1 MGLINWLKQKIFHK
15 KDEDKKEGKPVEPV
29 VEENLK
35 SEEAKDKTSGESV
48 VEKTLE
54 GNKVDEEPIYEV
66 KKEETKEEYLQP
78 EVVKEEQSVEQSIE
92 DKVET
97 KEEPVVEEN
106 TLEESVQPE
115 VKEEQKIEEQ
125 PIEENKVEDNSS
137 IKDEEKYEPSKGNE
151 QSSFEEP
158 VVEENTLE
166 ESVQPEVKEEQ
177 KIEEQPIEENKVEDN
192 SSIKDEEKYEPSKGN
207 EQSSFEE
214 PVVEEN
220 TLEESVQPEVKEEQ
234 KIEEQPIEENK
245 VEDNSSIKD
254 EEKYEPSKGNEQSS
268 FEEPVVEENTLEESV
283 QPEVKEEQKIEEQP
297 IEENKV
303 EDNSSIK
310 DEEKYEPS
318 KGNEQSS
325 FEEPVIQNNTDGIEN
340 NNEFEYSNPLLDL
353 VLEDKLEK
361 KESKVEVNDE
371 QPIED
376 KAETKEEPIVEKEL
390 SDEPVQ
396 PEIKEEQHAEENKA
410 EEKEN
415 EEDEDEVIEEKEE
428 QTKEAELVNSAD
440 EPVIEKKNDEATTKK
455 VEVDHETKIYNLG
468 LAKSREG
475 FGARLNSI
483 ANKYKEA
490 NSEYFDDLER
500 CLIEADVGVNLTMS
514 VLDETEKM
522 AASQHLDNP
531 KEINDLLV
539 DNLFMNYAKSGDS
552 FQTEI
557 KFDPE
562 NPTVLLMVGVN
573 GTGKTTTIAKLAK
586 HYKELGKKV
595 LLVAAD
601 TFRAGAVQQLSIWAN
616 RIGVDIFERGQ
627 GADPASVC
635 FDAVKKAINDKYD
648 LVMVD
653 TAGRLHTK
661 DYLMAELGKVN
672 RVIKKVLPVAPQE
685 IWLALDAN
693 TGQNGVQQAKVF
705 KEVTPLTGVVITKM
719 DGTSKGGIILAIRD
733 QLGVPVRFIGLGEH
747 EDDLREFDLDRY
759 LYALLVGE
767 DENSEE

>member
-15 KDEDKKEGKPVEPV
+15 KDEGKKEEKPVEPV
-29 VEENLK
+29 EENLK
-35 SEEAKDKTSGESV
+35 TEEAKDKTSGESV

-54 GNKVDEEPIYEV
+54 GNKVDEEPIFEV
-66 KKEETKEEYLQP
+66 KKEEIKEESLQP
-78 EVVKEEQSVEQSIE
+78 EVVKKEQSVEQSIE

-106 TLEESVQPE
+106 TLEEPVQPE

-125 PIEENKVEDNSS
+125 PVEENKVEDNSS
-137 IKDEEKYEPSKGNE
+137 IKDEEKHEPSK
-151 QSSFEEP
+151 
-158 VVEENTLE
+158 
-166 ESVQPEVKEEQ
+166 
-177 KIEEQPIEENKVEDN
+177 ENK
-192 SSIKDEEKYEPSKGN
+192 
-207 EQSSFEE
+207 
-214 PVVEEN
+214 
-220 TLEESVQPEVKEEQ
+220 
-234 KIEEQPIEENK
+234 
-245 VEDNSSIKD
+245 
-254 EEKYEPSKGNEQSS
+254 
-268 FEEPVVEENTLEESV
+268 
-283 QPEVKEEQKIEEQP
+283 
-297 IEENKV
+297 
-303 EDNSSIK
+303 
-310 DEEKYEPS
+310 
-318 KGNEQSS
+318 QSS

-410 EEKEN
+410 EEKE
-415 EEDEDEVIEEKEE
+415 DEDEVIEEKEE
-428 QTKEAELVNSAD
+428 QTKEVEKVNSTD
-440 EPVIEKKNDEATTKK
+440 EPVIEKKNDEATTEK

-490 NSEYFDDLER
+490 NSDYFDELER

-586 HYKELGKKV
+586 HYKGLGKKV

-635 FDAVKKAINDKYD
+635 FDAIKKAINDKYD

-767 DENSEE
+767 DENFEE

>member
-15 KDEDKKEGKPVEPV
+15 KDEEKKEVKPVEP

-54 GNKVDEEPIYEV
+54 GNKVDEEPIFEV
-66 KKEETKEEYLQP
+66 KKEEIKEESLQP

-106 TLEESVQPE
+106 TLEETVQPE

-125 PIEENKVEDNSS
+125 PAEENKVEDNSS
-137 IKDEEKYEPSKGNE
+137 IKDEEKYEPSKE
-151 QSSFEEP
+151 DKQS
-158 VVEENTLE
+158 N
-166 ESVQPEVKEEQ
+166 
-177 KIEEQPIEENKVEDN
+177 
-192 SSIKDEEKYEPSKGN
+192 
-207 EQSSFEE
+207 
-214 PVVEEN
+214 
-220 TLEESVQPEVKEEQ
+220 
-234 KIEEQPIEENK
+234 
-245 VEDNSSIKD
+245 
-254 EEKYEPSKGNEQSS
+254 
-268 FEEPVVEENTLEESV
+268 
-283 QPEVKEEQKIEEQP
+283 
-297 IEENKV
+297 
-303 EDNSSIK
+303 
-310 DEEKYEPS
+310 
-318 KGNEQSS
+318 
-325 FEEPVIQNNTDGIEN
+325 FEEPVIQNNTDGIDN
-340 NNEFEYSNPLLDL
+340 NNEFEHSNPLLDL

-410 EEKEN
+410 KEKEN
-415 EEDEDEVIEEKEE
+415 EEDEVIEEKEE
-428 QTKEAELVNSAD
+428 QTKEAEQVNSTD

-490 NSEYFDDLER
+490 NSDYFDDLER

-635 FDAVKKAINDKYD
+635 FDAIKKAINDKYD

-767 DENSEE
+767 DENFEE

>member
-54 GNKVDEEPIYEV
+54 GNKVDEEPVHEV
-66 KKEETKEEYLQP
+66 KKEEIKEESLQP

-97 KEEPVVEEN
+97 KEEPIVEGN
-106 TLEESVQPE
+106 TLEEPVQPE

-125 PIEENKVEDNSS
+125 PVEENKVEDNSSIKNEKAKDKTSGESVVEKTLEGNKVDEEPVHEVKKEEIKEESLQPEVVKEEQSVEQSIEDKVETKEEPIVEGNTLEEPVQPEVKEEQKIEEQPVEENKAEDNSS
-137 IKDEEKYEPSKGNE
+137 IKDEEKYEPSKE
-151 QSSFEEP
+151 
-158 VVEENTLE
+158 
-166 ESVQPEVKEEQ
+166 
-177 KIEEQPIEENKVEDN
+177 
-192 SSIKDEEKYEPSKGN
+192 
-207 EQSSFEE
+207 
-214 PVVEEN
+214 
-220 TLEESVQPEVKEEQ
+220 
-234 KIEEQPIEENK
+234 
-245 VEDNSSIKD
+245 
-254 EEKYEPSKGNEQSS
+254 
-268 FEEPVVEENTLEESV
+268 
-283 QPEVKEEQKIEEQP
+283 
-297 IEENKV
+297 
-303 EDNSSIK
+303 
-310 DEEKYEPS
+310 
-318 KGNEQSS
+318 NEQSS
-325 FEEPVIQNNTDGIEN
+325 FEEPVIQNNTDGIE

-371 QPIED
+371 QPVED

-390 SDEPVQ
+390 LDEPVQ
-396 PEIKEEQHAEENKA
+396 PEIKEEQHSEENKA

-428 QTKEAELVNSAD
+428 QEEQTKEAEQVNSAD
-440 EPVIEKKNDEATTKK
+440 EPVIEKKNDEATTEKVEVDHETKEQTKEAEQVNSTDEPVIEKKNDEATNKK

-490 NSEYFDDLER
+490 NSEYFDELER

-635 FDAVKKAINDKYD
+635 FDAIKKAINEKYD

-767 DENSEE
+767 DENFEE

>member
-15 KDEDKKEGKPVEPV
+15 KDEDKKEGKPVEP

-54 GNKVDEEPIYEV
+54 GNKVDEEPIFEV
-66 KKEETKEEYLQP
+66 EKEEIKEESLQP
-78 EVVKEEQSVEQSIE
+78 EVVKKEQSVEQSIE

-106 TLEESVQPE
+106 TLEEPVQPE

-125 PIEENKVEDNSS
+125 PVEENKVEDNSS
-137 IKDEEKYEPSKGNE
+137 IKDEEKFEPSKENK

-158 VVEENTLE
+158 VV
-166 ESVQPEVKEEQ
+166 
-177 KIEEQPIEENKVEDN
+177 
-192 SSIKDEEKYEPSKGN
+192 
-207 EQSSFEE
+207 
-214 PVVEEN
+214 
-220 TLEESVQPEVKEEQ
+220 
-234 KIEEQPIEENK
+234 
-245 VEDNSSIKD
+245 
-254 EEKYEPSKGNEQSS
+254 
-268 FEEPVVEENTLEESV
+268 
-283 QPEVKEEQKIEEQP
+283 
-297 IEENKV
+297 
-303 EDNSSIK
+303 
-310 DEEKYEPS
+310 
-318 KGNEQSS
+318 
-325 FEEPVIQNNTDGIEN
+325 QNNTDGID
-340 NNEFEYSNPLLDL
+340 NNEFEHSNPLLDL

-415 EEDEDEVIEEKEE
+415 EEDEVIEEKEE
-428 QTKEAELVNSAD
+428 QTKEVEQVNSTD

-490 NSEYFDDLER
+490 NSDYFDELER

-522 AASQHLDNP
+522 AASQQLDNP

-635 FDAVKKAINDKYD
+635 FDAIKKAINDKYD

-767 DENSEE
+767 DENFEE

>member
-48 VEKTLE
+48 VEKNLE
-54 GNKVDEEPIYEV
+54 ENKVDEEPIFEV
-66 KKEETKEEYLQP
+66 KKEEIKEESLQP

-97 KEEPVVEEN
+97 KEEPVIEEN
-106 TLEESVQPE
+106 TSEEPVQPE
-115 VKEEQKIEEQ
+115 IKEEQKIEEQ
-125 PIEENKVEDNSS
+125 PVEENKVEDNSS
-137 IKDEEKYEPSKGNE
+137 IKDEEKYEPSKE
-151 QSSFEEP
+151 
-158 VVEENTLE
+158 
-166 ESVQPEVKEEQ
+166 
-177 KIEEQPIEENKVEDN
+177 
-192 SSIKDEEKYEPSKGN
+192 
-207 EQSSFEE
+207 
-214 PVVEEN
+214 
-220 TLEESVQPEVKEEQ
+220 
-234 KIEEQPIEENK
+234 
-245 VEDNSSIKD
+245 
-254 EEKYEPSKGNEQSS
+254 
-268 FEEPVVEENTLEESV
+268 
-283 QPEVKEEQKIEEQP
+283 
-297 IEENKV
+297 
-303 EDNSSIK
+303 
-310 DEEKYEPS
+310 
-318 KGNEQSS
+318 NEQSS

-396 PEIKEEQHAEENKA
+396 PEIKEEQHAEENKVEKNSSIKDEEA
-410 EEKEN
+410 KDKTSGESVVEKTLEGNKVDEEPIFEVKKEEIKEESLQPEVVKEEQSVEQLIEDKAETKEEPIVEGNTLEEPVQPEVKEEQKIEEQPVEENKVEEKEN

-428 QTKEAELVNSAD
+428 QTKEAEQVNSTD
-440 EPVIEKKNDEATTKK
+440 EPVIEKKNDEATAKK

-490 NSEYFDDLER
+490 NSDYFDELER

-595 LLVAAD
+595 MLVAAD

-635 FDAVKKAINDKYD
+635 FDAIKKAINDKYD

-767 DENSEE
+767 DENFEE

>member
-15 KDEDKKEGKPVEPV
+15 KDEAKKEEKPVEPV

-54 GNKVDEEPIYEV
+54 ENKVGEEPIYEV
-66 KKEETKEEYLQP
+66 KKEEIKEESLQP
-78 EVVKEEQSVEQSIE
+78 EVVKKEQSVEQSIE

-106 TLEESVQPE
+106 TLEEPVQPE

-125 PIEENKVEDNSS
+125 PVEENKVEDNSF
-137 IKDEEKYEPSKGNE
+137 IKNEEKYEPSKENK

-158 VVEENTLE
+158 VV
-166 ESVQPEVKEEQ
+166 
-177 KIEEQPIEENKVEDN
+177 
-192 SSIKDEEKYEPSKGN
+192 
-207 EQSSFEE
+207 
-214 PVVEEN
+214 
-220 TLEESVQPEVKEEQ
+220 
-234 KIEEQPIEENK
+234 
-245 VEDNSSIKD
+245 
-254 EEKYEPSKGNEQSS
+254 
-268 FEEPVVEENTLEESV
+268 
-283 QPEVKEEQKIEEQP
+283 
-297 IEENKV
+297 
-303 EDNSSIK
+303 
-310 DEEKYEPS
+310 
-318 KGNEQSS
+318 
-325 FEEPVIQNNTDGIEN
+325 QNNTDGIEN

-396 PEIKEEQHAEENKA
+396 PEIKEEQHAEENKVDEEPVHEVKKEEIKEESLQPEVVKKEQSVEQSIEDKVETKEEPVVEENTLEEPVQPEVKEDQRIEEQPVEENKV

-428 QTKEAELVNSAD
+428 QTKEAEQVNSTD
-440 EPVIEKKNDEATTKK
+440 EPVIEKKNDEATAKK

-490 NSEYFDDLER
+490 NSDYFDELER

-595 LLVAAD
+595 MLVAAD

-635 FDAVKKAINDKYD
+635 FDAIKKAINEKYD

-767 DENSEE
+767 DENFEE

>member
-15 KDEDKKEGKPVEPV
+15 KDENKKEGKPVEP

-48 VEKTLE
+48 VEKALE
-54 GNKVDEEPIYEV
+54 GNKVDEEPIFEV
-66 KKEETKEEYLQP
+66 KKEEIKEESLQP
-78 EVVKEEQSVEQSIE
+78 EVVKKEQSVEQSIE
-92 DKVET
+92 DKAET

-106 TLEESVQPE
+106 SLEKPVQPE

-125 PIEENKVEDNSS
+125 PVEENKVEDNSS
-137 IKDEEKYEPSKGNE
+137 IKDEEKYETSK
-151 QSSFEEP
+151 
-158 VVEENTLE
+158 
-166 ESVQPEVKEEQ
+166 
-177 KIEEQPIEENKVEDN
+177 ENK
-192 SSIKDEEKYEPSKGN
+192 
-207 EQSSFEE
+207 
-214 PVVEEN
+214 
-220 TLEESVQPEVKEEQ
+220 
-234 KIEEQPIEENK
+234 
-245 VEDNSSIKD
+245 
-254 EEKYEPSKGNEQSS
+254 
-268 FEEPVVEENTLEESV
+268 
-283 QPEVKEEQKIEEQP
+283 
-297 IEENKV
+297 
-303 EDNSSIK
+303 
-310 DEEKYEPS
+310 
-318 KGNEQSS
+318 QSS

-396 PEIKEEQHAEENKA
+396 PEIKEEQKIEEQPVEENKVEDNSSIKDEEA
-410 EEKEN
+410 KDKTSEENVVEKTLEGNKVDEEPIYEVKKEEIKEEPLQLEVVKEEQPVEQSIEDKAETKEEPVVEENTLEEPVQPEVKEEQHVEENKVEEKEN
-415 EEDEDEVIEEKEE
+415 EEDEVIEEKEE
-428 QTKEAELVNSAD
+428 QTKEAEQVNSTD
-440 EPVIEKKNDEATTKK
+440 EPVIEKKNDEATAEK

-490 NSEYFDDLER
+490 NSEYFDELER

-635 FDAVKKAINDKYD
+635 FDAIKKAINEKYD

-672 RVIKKVLPVAPQE
+672 KVIKKVLPVAPQE
-685 IWLALDAN
+685 FWLALDAN

>member
-15 KDEDKKEGKPVEPV
+15 KDEDKKKGKPVEP

-54 GNKVDEEPIYEV
+54 GNKVDEEPISEV
-66 KKEETKEEYLQP
+66 KKEEIKEESLQP
-78 EVVKEEQSVEQSIE
+78 EVVKEEQSVEQSTE

-106 TLEESVQPE
+106 TLEEPVQPE

-125 PIEENKVEDNSS
+125 PVEENKVEDNSS
-137 IKDEEKYEPSKGNE
+137 IKDEEKFEPSK
-151 QSSFEEP
+151 
-158 VVEENTLE
+158 
-166 ESVQPEVKEEQ
+166 
-177 KIEEQPIEENKVEDN
+177 ENK
-192 SSIKDEEKYEPSKGN
+192 
-207 EQSSFEE
+207 
-214 PVVEEN
+214 
-220 TLEESVQPEVKEEQ
+220 
-234 KIEEQPIEENK
+234 
-245 VEDNSSIKD
+245 
-254 EEKYEPSKGNEQSS
+254 
-268 FEEPVVEENTLEESV
+268 
-283 QPEVKEEQKIEEQP
+283 
-297 IEENKV
+297 
-303 EDNSSIK
+303 
-310 DEEKYEPS
+310 
-318 KGNEQSS
+318 QSS

-410 EEKEN
+410 EEKED
-415 EEDEDEVIEEKEE
+415 EEDEVIEEKEE
-428 QTKEAELVNSAD
+428 QTKEVEKVNSTD

-455 VEVDHETKIYNLG
+455 IEVDHETKIYNLG

-490 NSEYFDDLER
+490 NSDYFDELER

-586 HYKELGKKV
+586 HYKGLGKKV

-635 FDAVKKAINDKYD
+635 FDAIKKAINDKYD

>member
-15 KDEDKKEGKPVEPV
+15 KDEAKKEVKPVEPV
-29 VEENLK
+29 EGNLK

-54 GNKVDEEPIYEV
+54 GNKVDEEPIFEV
-66 KKEETKEEYLQP
+66 KKEEIKEETLQP
-78 EVVKEEQSVEQSIE
+78 EVVKKEQSVEQSIE
-92 DKVET
+92 DKAET

-106 TLEESVQPE
+106 TLEEPVQPE

-125 PIEENKVEDNSS
+125 PVEENKVEDN
-137 IKDEEKYEPSKGNE
+137 E
-151 QSSFEEP
+151 
-158 VVEENTLE
+158 
-166 ESVQPEVKEEQ
+166 
-177 KIEEQPIEENKVEDN
+177 
-192 SSIKDEEKYEPSKGN
+192 
-207 EQSSFEE
+207 
-214 PVVEEN
+214 
-220 TLEESVQPEVKEEQ
+220 
-234 KIEEQPIEENK
+234 
-245 VEDNSSIKD
+245 
-254 EEKYEPSKGNEQSS
+254 
-268 FEEPVVEENTLEESV
+268 
-283 QPEVKEEQKIEEQP
+283 
-297 IEENKV
+297 
-303 EDNSSIK
+303 
-310 DEEKYEPS
+310 
-318 KGNEQSS
+318 
-325 FEEPVIQNNTDGIEN
+325 
-340 NNEFEYSNPLLDL
+340 
-353 VLEDKLEK
+353 
-361 KESKVEVNDE
+361 
-371 QPIED
+371 
-376 KAETKEEPIVEKEL
+376 
-390 SDEPVQ
+390 
-396 PEIKEEQHAEENKA
+396 
-410 EEKEN
+410 
-415 EEDEDEVIEEKEE
+415 EDEVIEEKKE
-428 QTKEAELVNSAD
+428 QTKEAEQVNSTD

-490 NSEYFDDLER
+490 NSEYFDELER

-522 AASQHLDNP
+522 AASQHVDNP

-635 FDAVKKAINDKYD
+635 FDAIKKAINEKYD

-767 DENSEE
+767 DENFEE

>member
-15 KDEDKKEGKPVEPV
+15 KDENKKEGKPVEP

-35 SEEAKDKTSGESV
+35 SEEAKDKTSVESV
-48 VEKTLE
+48 AEKTLE
-54 GNKVDEEPIYEV
+54 GNKVDEEPIFEV
-66 KKEETKEEYLQP
+66 KKEEIKEESLQP
-78 EVVKEEQSVEQSIE
+78 EVVKKEQPVEQSIE

-106 TLEESVQPE
+106 TLEEPVQPE

-125 PIEENKVEDNSS
+125 PVEENKVEDNSS
-137 IKDEEKYEPSKGNE
+137 IKDEEKYEPSKE
-151 QSSFEEP
+151 DKQSSFEEP
-158 VVEENTLE
+158 VT
-166 ESVQPEVKEEQ
+166 
-177 KIEEQPIEENKVEDN
+177 
-192 SSIKDEEKYEPSKGN
+192 
-207 EQSSFEE
+207 
-214 PVVEEN
+214 
-220 TLEESVQPEVKEEQ
+220 
-234 KIEEQPIEENK
+234 
-245 VEDNSSIKD
+245 
-254 EEKYEPSKGNEQSS
+254 
-268 FEEPVVEENTLEESV
+268 
-283 QPEVKEEQKIEEQP
+283 
-297 IEENKV
+297 
-303 EDNSSIK
+303 
-310 DEEKYEPS
+310 
-318 KGNEQSS
+318 
-325 FEEPVIQNNTDGIEN
+325 QNNTDGIEN

-415 EEDEDEVIEEKEE
+415 EEDEEEVIEGKEE
-428 QTKEAELVNSAD
+428 QTKEAEQVNSTD

-490 NSEYFDDLER
+490 NSDYFDELER

-767 DENSEE
+767 DENFEE

>member
-66 KKEETKEEYLQP
+66 KKEEIKEESLQP

-92 DKVET
+92 DKAET
-97 KEEPVVEEN
+97 KEEPVVEGN
-106 TLEESVQPE
+106 TLEEPVQPE

-125 PIEENKVEDNSS
+125 PVEENKVEDNSS
-137 IKDEEKYEPSKGNE
+137 IKNEEKYEPSK
-151 QSSFEEP
+151 
-158 VVEENTLE
+158 
-166 ESVQPEVKEEQ
+166 
-177 KIEEQPIEENKVEDN
+177 ENK
-192 SSIKDEEKYEPSKGN
+192 
-207 EQSSFEE
+207 
-214 PVVEEN
+214 
-220 TLEESVQPEVKEEQ
+220 
-234 KIEEQPIEENK
+234 
-245 VEDNSSIKD
+245 
-254 EEKYEPSKGNEQSS
+254 
-268 FEEPVVEENTLEESV
+268 
-283 QPEVKEEQKIEEQP
+283 
-297 IEENKV
+297 
-303 EDNSSIK
+303 
-310 DEEKYEPS
+310 
-318 KGNEQSS
+318 QSS

-390 SDEPVQ
+390 LDEPVQ

-415 EEDEDEVIEEKEE
+415 KEDEDEVIEEKEE
-428 QTKEAELVNSAD
+428 QEEQTKEAEQVNSAD

-455 VEVDHETKIYNLG
+455 VEVDHETKIYNLS

-490 NSEYFDDLER
+490 NSDYFDELER

-767 DENSEE
+767 DENFEE

>member
-15 KDEDKKEGKPVEPV
+15 KDEAKKEEKPVEPV

-48 VEKTLE
+48 VEKALE

-66 KKEETKEEYLQP
+66 KKEEIKEESLQP

-106 TLEESVQPE
+106 TLEEPVQPE

-125 PIEENKVEDNSS
+125 SIEENKVEDNSSIKNEEKNEPSKENKQSSFEEPVVEENTLEEPIQPEVKEEQKIEEQPVEENKVEDNSS
-137 IKDEEKYEPSKGNE
+137 IKDEEKYEPSK
-151 QSSFEEP
+151 
-158 VVEENTLE
+158 
-166 ESVQPEVKEEQ
+166 
-177 KIEEQPIEENKVEDN
+177 ENK
-192 SSIKDEEKYEPSKGN
+192 
-207 EQSSFEE
+207 QF
-214 PVVEEN
+214 
-220 TLEESVQPEVKEEQ
+220 
-234 KIEEQPIEENK
+234 
-245 VEDNSSIKD
+245 
-254 EEKYEPSKGNEQSS
+254 
-268 FEEPVVEENTLEESV
+268 
-283 QPEVKEEQKIEEQP
+283 
-297 IEENKV
+297 
-303 EDNSSIK
+303 
-310 DEEKYEPS
+310 
-318 KGNEQSS
+318 S

-396 PEIKEEQHAEENKA
+396 PEIKEEQKIEEQPVEENKVEENSSIKDEEAKDKTSGESVVEKTLEGNKVDEEPIFEVKKEEIKEESLQPEVVKEEQSVEQSIEDKVETKEEPIVEGNTLEEPVQPEVKEEQKIEEQPVEENKA

-428 QTKEAELVNSAD
+428 QTKEAEQVNSTD

-490 NSEYFDDLER
+490 NSDYFDELER

-586 HYKELGKKV
+586 HYKELGKKIM
-595 LLVAAD
+595 LVAAD

-635 FDAVKKAINDKYD
+635 FDAIKKAINDKYD

-661 DYLMAELGKVN
+661 YYLMAELGKVN

-767 DENSEE
+767 DENFEE

>member
-15 KDEDKKEGKPVEPV
+15 KDEAKKEVKPVEP

-54 GNKVDEEPIYEV
+54 GNKVDEEPIFEA
-66 KKEETKEEYLQP
+66 KKEEIKEESLQP
-78 EVVKEEQSVEQSIE
+78 EVVKEEQFVEQSIE

-106 TLEESVQPE
+106 TLEEPVQPE

-125 PIEENKVEDNSS
+125 SVEDNSS
-137 IKDEEKYEPSKGNE
+137 IKDEEKYEPSK
-151 QSSFEEP
+151 
-158 VVEENTLE
+158 
-166 ESVQPEVKEEQ
+166 
-177 KIEEQPIEENKVEDN
+177 ENK
-192 SSIKDEEKYEPSKGN
+192 
-207 EQSSFEE
+207 
-214 PVVEEN
+214 
-220 TLEESVQPEVKEEQ
+220 
-234 KIEEQPIEENK
+234 
-245 VEDNSSIKD
+245 
-254 EEKYEPSKGNEQSS
+254 
-268 FEEPVVEENTLEESV
+268 
-283 QPEVKEEQKIEEQP
+283 
-297 IEENKV
+297 
-303 EDNSSIK
+303 
-310 DEEKYEPS
+310 
-318 KGNEQSS
+318 QSS

-396 PEIKEEQHAEENKA
+396 PEIKEEQHTEENKA

-415 EEDEDEVIEEKEE
+415 EEDEVIEGKEE
-428 QTKEAELVNSAD
+428 QTKEAEQVNSTD

-490 NSEYFDDLER
+490 NSDYFDELER

-767 DENSEE
+767 DENFEE

>member
-15 KDEDKKEGKPVEPV
+15 KDEDKKEEKPVEP

-54 GNKVDEEPIYEV
+54 GNKVDEEPIFEV
-66 KKEETKEEYLQP
+66 KKEEIKEESLQP
-78 EVVKEEQSVEQSIE
+78 EVVKKEQFVEQSTE

-97 KEEPVVEEN
+97 KKEPVVEEN
-106 TLEESVQPE
+106 TLEEPVQPE

-125 PIEENKVEDNSS
+125 PVEENKEEDNSS
-137 IKDEEKYEPSKGNE
+137 IKDEEKNEPSKENK

-158 VVEENTLE
+158 AV
-166 ESVQPEVKEEQ
+166 
-177 KIEEQPIEENKVEDN
+177 
-192 SSIKDEEKYEPSKGN
+192 
-207 EQSSFEE
+207 
-214 PVVEEN
+214 
-220 TLEESVQPEVKEEQ
+220 
-234 KIEEQPIEENK
+234 
-245 VEDNSSIKD
+245 
-254 EEKYEPSKGNEQSS
+254 
-268 FEEPVVEENTLEESV
+268 
-283 QPEVKEEQKIEEQP
+283 
-297 IEENKV
+297 
-303 EDNSSIK
+303 
-310 DEEKYEPS
+310 
-318 KGNEQSS
+318 
-325 FEEPVIQNNTDGIEN
+325 QNNTDGIEN

-415 EEDEDEVIEEKEE
+415 EEDEVIEEKEE
-428 QTKEAELVNSAD
+428 QTKEVEQVNSTD

-490 NSEYFDDLER
+490 NSDYFDELER

-586 HYKELGKKV
+586 HYKGLGKKV

-635 FDAVKKAINDKYD
+635 FDAIKKAINDKYD

-767 DENSEE
+767 DENFEE

>member
-15 KDEDKKEGKPVEPV
+15 KDEDKKEGKPVEP

-54 GNKVDEEPIYEV
+54 GNKVDEEPIFEV
-66 KKEETKEEYLQP
+66 EKEEIKEESLQP
-78 EVVKEEQSVEQSIE
+78 EVVKKEQSVEQSIE

-106 TLEESVQPE
+106 TLEEPVQPE

-125 PIEENKVEDNSS
+125 PVEENKVEDNSS
-137 IKDEEKYEPSKGNE
+137 IKDEEKFEPSK
-151 QSSFEEP
+151 
-158 VVEENTLE
+158 
-166 ESVQPEVKEEQ
+166 
-177 KIEEQPIEENKVEDN
+177 ENK
-192 SSIKDEEKYEPSKGN
+192 
-207 EQSSFEE
+207 
-214 PVVEEN
+214 
-220 TLEESVQPEVKEEQ
+220 
-234 KIEEQPIEENK
+234 
-245 VEDNSSIKD
+245 
-254 EEKYEPSKGNEQSS
+254 
-268 FEEPVVEENTLEESV
+268 
-283 QPEVKEEQKIEEQP
+283 
-297 IEENKV
+297 
-303 EDNSSIK
+303 
-310 DEEKYEPS
+310 
-318 KGNEQSS
+318 QSS

-410 EEKEN
+410 EEKED
-415 EEDEDEVIEEKEE
+415 EEDEAIEEKEE
-428 QTKEAELVNSAD
+428 QTKEVEKVNSTD

-490 NSEYFDDLER
+490 NSDYFDELER

-586 HYKELGKKV
+586 HYKGLGKKV

-635 FDAVKKAINDKYD
+635 FDAIKKAINDKYD

-767 DENSEE
+767 DENFEE

>member
-15 KDEDKKEGKPVEPV
+15 KDEDKKEEKPVEP

-54 GNKVDEEPIYEV
+54 GNKVDEEPISEV
-66 KKEETKEEYLQP
+66 KKEEIKEESLQP
-78 EVVKEEQSVEQSIE
+78 EVVKKEQSVEQSIE

-106 TLEESVQPE
+106 TLKEPVQPE
-115 VKEEQKIEEQ
+115 VKEEQKIEER
-125 PIEENKVEDNSS
+125 PVEENKVEENSS
-137 IKDEEKYEPSKGNE
+137 IKDEEKFEPSK
-151 QSSFEEP
+151 
-158 VVEENTLE
+158 
-166 ESVQPEVKEEQ
+166 K
-177 KIEEQPIEENKVEDN
+177 NK
-192 SSIKDEEKYEPSKGN
+192 
-207 EQSSFEE
+207 
-214 PVVEEN
+214 
-220 TLEESVQPEVKEEQ
+220 
-234 KIEEQPIEENK
+234 
-245 VEDNSSIKD
+245 
-254 EEKYEPSKGNEQSS
+254 
-268 FEEPVVEENTLEESV
+268 
-283 QPEVKEEQKIEEQP
+283 
-297 IEENKV
+297 
-303 EDNSSIK
+303 
-310 DEEKYEPS
+310 
-318 KGNEQSS
+318 QSS

-361 KESKVEVNDE
+361 KESKVEVNDG
-371 QPIED
+371 QPIEE
-376 KAETKEEPIVEKEL
+376 KAETKEEPVVEKEL

-415 EEDEDEVIEEKEE
+415 EEDEVIEEKEE
-428 QTKEAELVNSAD
+428 QTKEAEQVNSTD

-490 NSEYFDDLER
+490 NSDYFDELER

-635 FDAVKKAINDKYD
+635 FDAIKKAINDKYD

-767 DENSEE
+767 DENFEE

>member
-15 KDEDKKEGKPVEPV
+15 KDEDKKEVKPVEP

-35 SEEAKDKTSGESV
+35 SEEAKDKTSGESI

-66 KKEETKEEYLQP
+66 KKEEIKEESFQP
-78 EVVKEEQSVEQSIE
+78 EVVKKEQSVEQSIE

-106 TLEESVQPE
+106 TLEKPVQPE

-125 PIEENKVEDNSS
+125 PVEENKVEDNSS
-137 IKDEEKYEPSKGNE
+137 IKDEEKHEPSK
-151 QSSFEEP
+151 
-158 VVEENTLE
+158 
-166 ESVQPEVKEEQ
+166 
-177 KIEEQPIEENKVEDN
+177 ED
-192 SSIKDEEKYEPSKGN
+192 
-207 EQSSFEE
+207 
-214 PVVEEN
+214 
-220 TLEESVQPEVKEEQ
+220 
-234 KIEEQPIEENK
+234 
-245 VEDNSSIKD
+245 
-254 EEKYEPSKGNEQSS
+254 
-268 FEEPVVEENTLEESV
+268 
-283 QPEVKEEQKIEEQP
+283 
-297 IEENKV
+297 
-303 EDNSSIK
+303 
-310 DEEKYEPS
+310 
-318 KGNEQSS
+318 EQSS

-415 EEDEDEVIEEKEE
+415 EKDEDEVIEEKEE
-428 QTKEAELVNSAD
+428 QTKEVEQVNSTD
-440 EPVIEKKNDEATTKK
+440 EPVIEKKNDEATTRK

-490 NSEYFDDLER
+490 NSDYFDELER

-635 FDAVKKAINDKYD
+635 FDAIKKAINEKYD

-767 DENSEE
+767 DENFEE

>member
-15 KDEDKKEGKPVEPV
+15 KDEAKKEEKPVEPV

-48 VEKTLE
+48 VEKALE

-66 KKEETKEEYLQP
+66 KKEEIKEESLQP

-97 KEEPVVEEN
+97 KEEPVIEEN
-106 TLEESVQPE
+106 TSEEPVQPE

-125 PIEENKVEDNSS
+125 PVEENKVEDNSSIKNEEKYEPSKENEQSSFEEPVVEENTLEEPVQPEVKEEQKIEEQPVEENKVEDNSS
-137 IKDEEKYEPSKGNE
+137 IKDEEKYEPSK
-151 QSSFEEP
+151 
-158 VVEENTLE
+158 
-166 ESVQPEVKEEQ
+166 
-177 KIEEQPIEENKVEDN
+177 ENK
-192 SSIKDEEKYEPSKGN
+192 
-207 EQSSFEE
+207 QF
-214 PVVEEN
+214 
-220 TLEESVQPEVKEEQ
+220 
-234 KIEEQPIEENK
+234 
-245 VEDNSSIKD
+245 
-254 EEKYEPSKGNEQSS
+254 
-268 FEEPVVEENTLEESV
+268 
-283 QPEVKEEQKIEEQP
+283 
-297 IEENKV
+297 
-303 EDNSSIK
+303 
-310 DEEKYEPS
+310 
-318 KGNEQSS
+318 S

-396 PEIKEEQHAEENKA
+396 PEIKEEQKIEEQPVEENKVEENSSIKDEEAKDKTSGESVVEKTLEGNKVDEEPIFEVKKEEIKEESLQPEVVKEEQSVEQSIEDKVETKEEPIVEGNTLEEPVQPEVKEEQKIEEQPVEENKA

-428 QTKEAELVNSAD
+428 QTKEAEQVNSTD

-490 NSEYFDDLER
+490 NSDYFDELER

-595 LLVAAD
+595 MLVAAD

-635 FDAVKKAINDKYD
+635 FDAIKKAINDKYD

-767 DENSEE
+767 DENFEE

>member
-15 KDEDKKEGKPVEPV
+15 KDEDKKEGKPVEP

-54 GNKVDEEPIYEV
+54 GNKVDEEPIFEV
-66 KKEETKEEYLQP
+66 EKEEIKEESLQP
-78 EVVKEEQSVEQSIE
+78 EVVKKEQSVEQSIE

-106 TLEESVQPE
+106 TLEEPVQPE

-125 PIEENKVEDNSS
+125 PVEENKVEDNSS
-137 IKDEEKYEPSKGNE
+137 IKDEEKNEPSN
-151 QSSFEEP
+151 
-158 VVEENTLE
+158 
-166 ESVQPEVKEEQ
+166 
-177 KIEEQPIEENKVEDN
+177 ENK
-192 SSIKDEEKYEPSKGN
+192 
-207 EQSSFEE
+207 
-214 PVVEEN
+214 
-220 TLEESVQPEVKEEQ
+220 
-234 KIEEQPIEENK
+234 
-245 VEDNSSIKD
+245 
-254 EEKYEPSKGNEQSS
+254 
-268 FEEPVVEENTLEESV
+268 
-283 QPEVKEEQKIEEQP
+283 
-297 IEENKV
+297 
-303 EDNSSIK
+303 
-310 DEEKYEPS
+310 
-318 KGNEQSS
+318 QSS
-325 FEEPVIQNNTDGIEN
+325 FEEPVIQNNADGIEN

-376 KAETKEEPIVEKEL
+376 KAETNEEPIVEKEL

-410 EEKEN
+410 EEKED
-415 EEDEDEVIEEKEE
+415 EEDEVIEEKEE
-428 QTKEAELVNSAD
+428 QTKEAEQVNSTD

-490 NSEYFDDLER
+490 NSDYFDELER

-586 HYKELGKKV
+586 HYKGLGKKV

-635 FDAVKKAINDKYD
+635 FDAIKKAINDKYD

-767 DENSEE
+767 DENFEE

>member
-48 VEKTLE
+48 AEKTLE

-66 KKEETKEEYLQP
+66 KKEEIKEESLQP
-78 EVVKEEQSVEQSIE
+78 EVLKEEQSVEQSIE

-106 TLEESVQPE
+106 TLEEPVQPE
-115 VKEEQKIEEQ
+115 VKEEKKIEEQ
-125 PIEENKVEDNSS
+125 PVEENKVEDNSS
-137 IKDEEKYEPSKGNE
+137 IKNEEKYEPSKE
-151 QSSFEEP
+151 
-158 VVEENTLE
+158 
-166 ESVQPEVKEEQ
+166 
-177 KIEEQPIEENKVEDN
+177 
-192 SSIKDEEKYEPSKGN
+192 
-207 EQSSFEE
+207 
-214 PVVEEN
+214 
-220 TLEESVQPEVKEEQ
+220 
-234 KIEEQPIEENK
+234 
-245 VEDNSSIKD
+245 
-254 EEKYEPSKGNEQSS
+254 
-268 FEEPVVEENTLEESV
+268 
-283 QPEVKEEQKIEEQP
+283 
-297 IEENKV
+297 
-303 EDNSSIK
+303 
-310 DEEKYEPS
+310 
-318 KGNEQSS
+318 NEQSS
-325 FEEPVIQNNTDGIEN
+325 FEEPVIQNNTDGIE

-390 SDEPVQ
+390 LDEPVQ

-415 EEDEDEVIEEKEE
+415 KEDEDEVIEEKEE
-428 QTKEAELVNSAD
+428 QTKEAEQVNSAD
-440 EPVIEKKNDEATTKK
+440 EPVIEKKNDEATTEK

-490 NSEYFDDLER
+490 NSEYFDELER

-767 DENSEE
+767 DENFEE

>member
-48 VEKTLE
+48 VEKALE

-66 KKEETKEEYLQP
+66 KKEEIKEESLQP
-78 EVVKEEQSVEQSIE
+78 EVVKEEQSVEQPIE
-92 DKVET
+92 DKAET

-106 TLEESVQPE
+106 TSEEPVQPE
-115 VKEEQKIEEQ
+115 IKEEQKIEEQ
-125 PIEENKVEDNSS
+125 PVEENKVEDDSS
-137 IKDEEKYEPSKGNE
+137 IKDEEKNEPSKENK

-158 VVEENTLE
+158 VV
-166 ESVQPEVKEEQ
+166 
-177 KIEEQPIEENKVEDN
+177 
-192 SSIKDEEKYEPSKGN
+192 
-207 EQSSFEE
+207 
-214 PVVEEN
+214 
-220 TLEESVQPEVKEEQ
+220 
-234 KIEEQPIEENK
+234 
-245 VEDNSSIKD
+245 
-254 EEKYEPSKGNEQSS
+254 
-268 FEEPVVEENTLEESV
+268 
-283 QPEVKEEQKIEEQP
+283 
-297 IEENKV
+297 
-303 EDNSSIK
+303 
-310 DEEKYEPS
+310 
-318 KGNEQSS
+318 
-325 FEEPVIQNNTDGIEN
+325 QNNTDGIEN

-376 KAETKEEPIVEKEL
+376 KAETKEEPVVEKEL

-396 PEIKEEQHAEENKA
+396 PEIKEEQHAEENKVEDNSSIKDEEA
-410 EEKEN
+410 KDKTPGESVVEKTLEENKVDEEPVHEVKKEEIKEESLQPEVVKEEQSVEQSIEDKVETKEEPVVEGNTLEEPVQPEVKEEQKIEEQPVEENKVEEKEN

-428 QTKEAELVNSAD
+428 QTKEAEQVNSTD
-440 EPVIEKKNDEATTKK
+440 EPVIEKKNDEATAKK

-490 NSEYFDDLER
+490 NSDYFDELER

-595 LLVAAD
+595 MLVAAD

-635 FDAVKKAINDKYD
+635 FDAIKKAINEKYD

-767 DENSEE
+767 DENFEE

>member
-15 KDEDKKEGKPVEPV
+15 KDEAKKEVKPVEP

-54 GNKVDEEPIYEV
+54 GNKVDEEPIFEV
-66 KKEETKEEYLQP
+66 RKEEIKEESLQP
-78 EVVKEEQSVEQSIE
+78 EMVKEEQSVEQPIE
-92 DKVET
+92 DKAET

-106 TLEESVQPE
+106 TLEEPVQPE
-115 VKEEQKIEEQ
+115 VKVEQKIEEQ
-125 PIEENKVEDNSS
+125 PVEENKVEDNSS
-137 IKDEEKYEPSKGNE
+137 IKDEEKYEPSK
-151 QSSFEEP
+151 
-158 VVEENTLE
+158 
-166 ESVQPEVKEEQ
+166 
-177 KIEEQPIEENKVEDN
+177 ENK
-192 SSIKDEEKYEPSKGN
+192 
-207 EQSSFEE
+207 
-214 PVVEEN
+214 
-220 TLEESVQPEVKEEQ
+220 
-234 KIEEQPIEENK
+234 
-245 VEDNSSIKD
+245 
-254 EEKYEPSKGNEQSS
+254 
-268 FEEPVVEENTLEESV
+268 
-283 QPEVKEEQKIEEQP
+283 
-297 IEENKV
+297 
-303 EDNSSIK
+303 
-310 DEEKYEPS
+310 
-318 KGNEQSS
+318 QSS

-376 KAETKEEPIVEKEL
+376 KAETKEEPVVEKEL

-410 EEKEN
+410 EDNSSIKDEEAKDKTSGESVVEKTLEGNKVDEEPIFEVKKEEIKEESLQPEVVKEEQSVEQSIEDKVETKEEPVVEKELSDEPVVQPEVKEEQKIEEQPVEENKVEDN
-415 EEDEDEVIEEKEE
+415 EEDEVIEEKEE
-428 QTKEAELVNSAD
+428 QTKEAEQVNSTD

-490 NSEYFDDLER
+490 NSEYFDELER

-522 AASQHLDNP
+522 AASQHVDNP

-557 KFDPE
+557 KFDSE

-635 FDAVKKAINDKYD
+635 FDAIKKAINEKYD

-767 DENSEE
+767 DENFEE

>member
-15 KDEDKKEGKPVEPV
+15 KDEGKKEEKPVEPV
-29 VEENLK
+29 EENLK
-35 SEEAKDKTSGESV
+35 FEEAKDKTSGESV

-66 KKEETKEEYLQP
+66 KKEEIKEESLQS

-106 TLEESVQPE
+106 TLEEPVQPE

-125 PIEENKVEDNSS
+125 PVEENKVEDNSS
-137 IKDEEKYEPSKGNE
+137 IKDEEKYEPSN
-151 QSSFEEP
+151 
-158 VVEENTLE
+158 
-166 ESVQPEVKEEQ
+166 
-177 KIEEQPIEENKVEDN
+177 ENK
-192 SSIKDEEKYEPSKGN
+192 
-207 EQSSFEE
+207 
-214 PVVEEN
+214 
-220 TLEESVQPEVKEEQ
+220 QP
-234 KIEEQPIEENK
+234 
-245 VEDNSSIKD
+245 
-254 EEKYEPSKGNEQSS
+254 
-268 FEEPVVEENTLEESV
+268 
-283 QPEVKEEQKIEEQP
+283 
-297 IEENKV
+297 
-303 EDNSSIK
+303 
-310 DEEKYEPS
+310 
-318 KGNEQSS
+318 S

-353 VLEDKLEK
+353 VLENKLEK

-415 EEDEDEVIEEKEE
+415 EEDEVIEEKEE
-428 QTKEAELVNSAD
+428 QTKEAEQVNSTD
-440 EPVIEKKNDEATTKK
+440 EPVIEKKKDEATTGK

-490 NSEYFDDLER
+490 NSDYFDELER

-557 KFDPE
+557 KFDSE

-635 FDAVKKAINDKYD
+635 FDAIKKAINDKYD

-767 DENSEE
+767 DENFEE

>member
-15 KDEDKKEGKPVEPV
+15 KDEDKKEVKPVEPV
-29 VEENLK
+29 EENLK
-35 SEEAKDKTSGESV
+35 TEEAKDKTSGESV

-54 GNKVDEEPIYEV
+54 GNKAGEEPIFEV
-66 KKEETKEEYLQP
+66 KKEEIKEESLQP
-78 EVVKEEQSVEQSIE
+78 EVVKKEQSVEQSIE

-106 TLEESVQPE
+106 TLEEPVQPE

-125 PIEENKVEDNSS
+125 PVEENKVEDNSS
-137 IKDEEKYEPSKGNE
+137 IKDEEKYEPSK
-151 QSSFEEP
+151 
-158 VVEENTLE
+158 
-166 ESVQPEVKEEQ
+166 
-177 KIEEQPIEENKVEDN
+177 ENK
-192 SSIKDEEKYEPSKGN
+192 
-207 EQSSFEE
+207 
-214 PVVEEN
+214 
-220 TLEESVQPEVKEEQ
+220 
-234 KIEEQPIEENK
+234 
-245 VEDNSSIKD
+245 
-254 EEKYEPSKGNEQSS
+254 
-268 FEEPVVEENTLEESV
+268 
-283 QPEVKEEQKIEEQP
+283 
-297 IEENKV
+297 
-303 EDNSSIK
+303 
-310 DEEKYEPS
+310 
-318 KGNEQSS
+318 QSS

-371 QPIED
+371 QPIEG
-376 KAETKEEPIVEKEL
+376 KAETKEEPVVEENTLEEPVQPEVKEEQHAEENKAEDNSSIKDEEAKDKTSGESVVEKTLEVNKVDEEPIYEVKKEEIKEESLQPEMVKEEQSVEQPIEDKVETKEEPVVEKEL

-396 PEIKEEQHAEENKA
+396 PEIKEEQKIEEQPVEENKV
-410 EEKEN
+410 EDN
-415 EEDEDEVIEEKEE
+415 EEDEVIEEKEE
-428 QTKEAELVNSAD
+428 QTKEAEQVNSTD

-490 NSEYFDDLER
+490 NSDYFDELER

-522 AASQHLDNP
+522 AASQHVDNP

-635 FDAVKKAINDKYD
+635 FDAIKKAINEKYD

>member
-15 KDEDKKEGKPVEPV
+15 KDEDKKEKKPVEPV

-35 SEEAKDKTSGESV
+35 FEEAKDKTSGESV

-54 GNKVDEEPIYEV
+54 ENKVDEEPIYEV
-66 KKEETKEEYLQP
+66 KKEEIKEESLQP
-78 EVVKEEQSVEQSIE
+78 EVVKEEQSVEQPIE
-92 DKVET
+92 DKAET

-106 TLEESVQPE
+106 TLEEPVQPE

-137 IKDEEKYEPSKGNE
+137 IKNEEKNEPSKENE

-166 ESVQPEVKEEQ
+166 EPVQPEVKEEQ
-177 KIEEQPIEENKVEDN
+177 KIEEQSIEENKVEDN
-192 SSIKDEEKYEPSKGN
+192 SSIKDEEKYEPSK
-207 EQSSFEE
+207 
-214 PVVEEN
+214 
-220 TLEESVQPEVKEEQ
+220 
-234 KIEEQPIEENK
+234 ENK
-245 VEDNSSIKD
+245 
-254 EEKYEPSKGNEQSS
+254 
-268 FEEPVVEENTLEESV
+268 
-283 QPEVKEEQKIEEQP
+283 
-297 IEENKV
+297 
-303 EDNSSIK
+303 
-310 DEEKYEPS
+310 
-318 KGNEQSS
+318 QSS

-361 KESKVEVNDE
+361 KESKVEVNEE

-376 KAETKEEPIVEKEL
+376 KAETKEEPVVEKEL

-410 EEKEN
+410 EENSSIKDEEVVKDKTSGESVVEKTLEENKVDEEPIYEVKKEEIKEESLQPEVVKEEQSVEQPIEDKAETKEEPVVEENTLEEPVQPEVKEDQRIEEQPVEENKVEEKEN

-428 QTKEAELVNSAD
+428 QTKEAEQVNSTD

-490 NSEYFDDLER
+490 NSDYFDELER

-595 LLVAAD
+595 MLVAAD

-635 FDAVKKAINDKYD
+635 FDAIKKAINEKYD

-767 DENSEE
+767 DENFEE

>member
-15 KDEDKKEGKPVEPV
+15 KDEAKKEEKPVEP

-35 SEEAKDKTSGESV
+35 SEEAKDKISGESV

-54 GNKVDEEPIYEV
+54 GNKVDEEPIFEV
-66 KKEETKEEYLQP
+66 KKEEIKEESLQP
-78 EVVKEEQSVEQSIE
+78 ELVKKEQSVEQSIE
-92 DKVET
+92 DKAET

-106 TLEESVQPE
+106 TLEEPVQPE

-125 PIEENKVEDNSS
+125 PVEENKVEDNSS
-137 IKDEEKYEPSKGNE
+137 IKDEEKYEPSK
-151 QSSFEEP
+151 
-158 VVEENTLE
+158 
-166 ESVQPEVKEEQ
+166 
-177 KIEEQPIEENKVEDN
+177 ENK
-192 SSIKDEEKYEPSKGN
+192 
-207 EQSSFEE
+207 
-214 PVVEEN
+214 
-220 TLEESVQPEVKEEQ
+220 
-234 KIEEQPIEENK
+234 
-245 VEDNSSIKD
+245 
-254 EEKYEPSKGNEQSS
+254 
-268 FEEPVVEENTLEESV
+268 
-283 QPEVKEEQKIEEQP
+283 
-297 IEENKV
+297 
-303 EDNSSIK
+303 
-310 DEEKYEPS
+310 
-318 KGNEQSS
+318 QSS

-361 KESKVEVNDE
+361 EESKVEVNDD

-376 KAETKEEPIVEKEL
+376 KAETKGEPIVEENIL
-390 SDEPVQ
+390 DEPVQ
-396 PEIKEEQHAEENKA
+396 PEIKEEQHVEENKA

-415 EEDEDEVIEEKEE
+415 EEDEVIEEKEE
-428 QTKEAELVNSAD
+428 QTKEAEQVNSTD
-440 EPVIEKKNDEATTKK
+440 EPVIEKKNDEATTEK

-490 NSEYFDDLER
+490 NSEYFDELER

-522 AASQHLDNP
+522 AASQHVDNP

-635 FDAVKKAINDKYD
+635 FDAIKKAINDKYD

-767 DENSEE
+767 DENFEA

>member
-15 KDEDKKEGKPVEPV
+15 KDEAKKEVKPVEP

-54 GNKVDEEPIYEV
+54 GNKVDEEPIFEV
-66 KKEETKEEYLQP
+66 KKEEIKEESLQP
-78 EVVKEEQSVEQSIE
+78 EVVKEEQSVEQSVE

-97 KEEPVVEEN
+97 KEEPAVEEN
-106 TLEESVQPE
+106 TLEEPVQPE

-125 PIEENKVEDNSS
+125 PVEENKVEDNSS
-137 IKDEEKYEPSKGNE
+137 IKDEEKYEPSK
-151 QSSFEEP
+151 
-158 VVEENTLE
+158 
-166 ESVQPEVKEEQ
+166 
-177 KIEEQPIEENKVEDN
+177 ENK
-192 SSIKDEEKYEPSKGN
+192 
-207 EQSSFEE
+207 
-214 PVVEEN
+214 
-220 TLEESVQPEVKEEQ
+220 
-234 KIEEQPIEENK
+234 
-245 VEDNSSIKD
+245 
-254 EEKYEPSKGNEQSS
+254 
-268 FEEPVVEENTLEESV
+268 
-283 QPEVKEEQKIEEQP
+283 
-297 IEENKV
+297 
-303 EDNSSIK
+303 
-310 DEEKYEPS
+310 
-318 KGNEQSS
+318 QSS
-325 FEEPVIQNNTDGIEN
+325 FEEPVIQNNTDVIEN

-415 EEDEDEVIEEKEE
+415 EEDEVIEEKEE
-428 QTKEAELVNSAD
+428 QTKEVEQVNSTD

-490 NSEYFDDLER
+490 NSDYFDELER

-586 HYKELGKKV
+586 HYKGLGKKV

-767 DENSEE
+767 DENFEE

>member
-66 KKEETKEEYLQP
+66 KKEEIKEESLQPEVVKEEQSVEQSIEDKAETKEEPVVEENTLEEPVQPEVKEEQKIEEQPVEENKVEDNSSIKDEEAKDKTSGESVAEKTLEGNKVDEEPIYEVKKEEIKEESLQP

-97 KEEPVVEEN
+97 KEGPEVEEN
-106 TLEESVQPE
+106 TLEEPVQPE

-125 PIEENKVEDNSS
+125 PVEENKVEDNSS
-137 IKDEEKYEPSKGNE
+137 IKNEEKYEPSKE
-151 QSSFEEP
+151 
-158 VVEENTLE
+158 
-166 ESVQPEVKEEQ
+166 
-177 KIEEQPIEENKVEDN
+177 
-192 SSIKDEEKYEPSKGN
+192 
-207 EQSSFEE
+207 
-214 PVVEEN
+214 
-220 TLEESVQPEVKEEQ
+220 
-234 KIEEQPIEENK
+234 
-245 VEDNSSIKD
+245 
-254 EEKYEPSKGNEQSS
+254 
-268 FEEPVVEENTLEESV
+268 
-283 QPEVKEEQKIEEQP
+283 
-297 IEENKV
+297 
-303 EDNSSIK
+303 
-310 DEEKYEPS
+310 
-318 KGNEQSS
+318 NEQSS
-325 FEEPVIQNNTDGIEN
+325 FEEPVIQNNTDGIE

-390 SDEPVQ
+390 LDEPVQ

-415 EEDEDEVIEEKEE
+415 KEDEDEVIEEKEE
-428 QTKEAELVNSAD
+428 QTKEAEQVNSAD
-440 EPVIEKKNDEATTKK
+440 EPVIEKKNDEATTEK

-490 NSEYFDDLER
+490 NSNYFDELER

-767 DENSEE
+767 DENFEE

>member
-15 KDEDKKEGKPVEPV
+15 KDEDKKEVKPVEP

-54 GNKVDEEPIYEV
+54 GNKVDEEPIFEV
-66 KKEETKEEYLQP
+66 KKEEIKEESLQP
-78 EVVKEEQSVEQSIE
+78 EVVKKEQSVEQSIE

-97 KEEPVVEEN
+97 KEEPAVEEN

-125 PIEENKVEDNSS
+125 PVEENKVEDNSS
-137 IKDEEKYEPSKGNE
+137 IKDEEKHEPSK
-151 QSSFEEP
+151 
-158 VVEENTLE
+158 
-166 ESVQPEVKEEQ
+166 
-177 KIEEQPIEENKVEDN
+177 ED
-192 SSIKDEEKYEPSKGN
+192 
-207 EQSSFEE
+207 
-214 PVVEEN
+214 
-220 TLEESVQPEVKEEQ
+220 
-234 KIEEQPIEENK
+234 
-245 VEDNSSIKD
+245 
-254 EEKYEPSKGNEQSS
+254 
-268 FEEPVVEENTLEESV
+268 
-283 QPEVKEEQKIEEQP
+283 
-297 IEENKV
+297 
-303 EDNSSIK
+303 
-310 DEEKYEPS
+310 
-318 KGNEQSS
+318 EQSS

-371 QPIED
+371 QPNED

-396 PEIKEEQHAEENKA
+396 PEIKEEQHAEENKV
-410 EEKEN
+410 EEN
-415 EEDEDEVIEEKEE
+415 EEDEVIEEKEE
-428 QTKEAELVNSAD
+428 QTKEAEQVNSTD

-490 NSEYFDDLER
+490 NSDYFDELER

-635 FDAVKKAINDKYD
+635 FDAIKKAINDKYD

-767 DENSEE
+767 DENFEE

>member
-15 KDEDKKEGKPVEPV
+15 KDEDKKEGKPVAPV
-29 VEENLK
+29 VEENFK
-35 SEEAKDKTSGESV
+35 SEEAKDKTLGESV

-66 KKEETKEEYLQP
+66 KKEEIKEESLQP

-106 TLEESVQPE
+106 TLEEPVQPE

-125 PIEENKVEDNSS
+125 PVEENKVEDNSS
-137 IKDEEKYEPSKGNE
+137 IKDEEKYEPSK
-151 QSSFEEP
+151 
-158 VVEENTLE
+158 
-166 ESVQPEVKEEQ
+166 
-177 KIEEQPIEENKVEDN
+177 ENK
-192 SSIKDEEKYEPSKGN
+192 
-207 EQSSFEE
+207 
-214 PVVEEN
+214 
-220 TLEESVQPEVKEEQ
+220 
-234 KIEEQPIEENK
+234 
-245 VEDNSSIKD
+245 
-254 EEKYEPSKGNEQSS
+254 
-268 FEEPVVEENTLEESV
+268 
-283 QPEVKEEQKIEEQP
+283 
-297 IEENKV
+297 
-303 EDNSSIK
+303 
-310 DEEKYEPS
+310 
-318 KGNEQSS
+318 QSS

-390 SDEPVQ
+390 LDEPVQ

-415 EEDEDEVIEEKEE
+415 KEDEDEVIEEKEE
-428 QTKEAELVNSAD
+428 QEEQTKEAEQVNSAD

-490 NSEYFDDLER
+490 NSDYFDELER

-672 RVIKKVLPVAPQE
+672 RVIKKVLPMAPQE

-767 DENSEE
+767 DENFEE

>member
-15 KDEDKKEGKPVEPV
+15 KDEAKKEVKPVEP

-48 VEKTLE
+48 VEKSLE
-54 GNKVDEEPIYEV
+54 ENKVGEEPIFEV
-66 KKEETKEEYLQP
+66 KKEEIKEESLQP

-106 TLEESVQPE
+106 TLEEPVQPE

-125 PIEENKVEDNSS
+125 PVEENKVEDNSS
-137 IKDEEKYEPSKGNE
+137 IKDEEKFEPSK
-151 QSSFEEP
+151 
-158 VVEENTLE
+158 
-166 ESVQPEVKEEQ
+166 
-177 KIEEQPIEENKVEDN
+177 ENK
-192 SSIKDEEKYEPSKGN
+192 
-207 EQSSFEE
+207 
-214 PVVEEN
+214 
-220 TLEESVQPEVKEEQ
+220 
-234 KIEEQPIEENK
+234 
-245 VEDNSSIKD
+245 
-254 EEKYEPSKGNEQSS
+254 
-268 FEEPVVEENTLEESV
+268 
-283 QPEVKEEQKIEEQP
+283 
-297 IEENKV
+297 
-303 EDNSSIK
+303 
-310 DEEKYEPS
+310 
-318 KGNEQSS
+318 QSS

-415 EEDEDEVIEEKEE
+415 EEDEVIEEKEE
-428 QTKEAELVNSAD
+428 QTKEAEQVNSTD
-440 EPVIEKKNDEATTKK
+440 EPVIEKKNDEATTEK

-490 NSEYFDDLER
+490 NSDYFDELER

-635 FDAVKKAINDKYD
+635 FDAIKKAINDKYD

-767 DENSEE
+767 DENFEE

>member
-66 KKEETKEEYLQP
+66 KKEETKEESLQP

-125 PIEENKVEDNSS
+125 PVEENKVEDNSS
-137 IKDEEKYEPSKGNE
+137 IKDEEKYEPSKENK

-166 ESVQPEVKEEQ
+166 EPVQPEVKEEQ
-177 KIEEQPIEENKVEDN
+177 KIEEQPVEENKVEDN
-192 SSIKDEEKYEPSKGN
+192 SSIKDEEKYEPSK
-207 EQSSFEE
+207 
-214 PVVEEN
+214 
-220 TLEESVQPEVKEEQ
+220 
-234 KIEEQPIEENK
+234 ENK
-245 VEDNSSIKD
+245 
-254 EEKYEPSKGNEQSS
+254 
-268 FEEPVVEENTLEESV
+268 
-283 QPEVKEEQKIEEQP
+283 
-297 IEENKV
+297 
-303 EDNSSIK
+303 
-310 DEEKYEPS
+310 
-318 KGNEQSS
+318 QSS

-376 KAETKEEPIVEKEL
+376 KAETKEEPLVEKEL

-396 PEIKEEQHAEENKA
+396 PEIKEEQHAEENKVEENSSIKDEEA
-410 EEKEN
+410 KGKTSGESVVEITLEENKVDEEPIYEVKKEEIKEESLQPEVVKEEQSVEQPIEDKAETKEEPVVEENTLEEPVQPEVKEDQRIEEQPVEEKEN

-428 QTKEAELVNSAD
+428 QTKEAEQVNSTD

-455 VEVDHETKIYNLG
+455 IEVDHETKIYNLG

-490 NSEYFDDLER
+490 NSDYFDELER

-595 LLVAAD
+595 MLVAAD

-635 FDAVKKAINDKYD
+635 FDAIKKAINEKYD

-767 DENSEE
+767 DENFEE

>member
-15 KDEDKKEGKPVEPV
+15 KDEAKKEVKPVEP

-35 SEEAKDKTSGESV
+35 SEEAKDKTSDESV

-54 GNKVDEEPIYEV
+54 GNKVDEEPIFEV
-66 KKEETKEEYLQP
+66 KKEEIKEESLQP
-78 EVVKEEQSVEQSIE
+78 EVVKKEQSVEQSTE

-97 KEEPVVEEN
+97 KKEPVVEEN
-106 TLEESVQPE
+106 TLEEPVQPE
-115 VKEEQKIEEQ
+115 VEEEQKIEEQ
-125 PIEENKVEDNSS
+125 PVEENKVEDNSS
-137 IKDEEKYEPSKGNE
+137 IKDEEKYEPSK
-151 QSSFEEP
+151 
-158 VVEENTLE
+158 
-166 ESVQPEVKEEQ
+166 
-177 KIEEQPIEENKVEDN
+177 ENK
-192 SSIKDEEKYEPSKGN
+192 
-207 EQSSFEE
+207 
-214 PVVEEN
+214 
-220 TLEESVQPEVKEEQ
+220 
-234 KIEEQPIEENK
+234 
-245 VEDNSSIKD
+245 
-254 EEKYEPSKGNEQSS
+254 
-268 FEEPVVEENTLEESV
+268 
-283 QPEVKEEQKIEEQP
+283 
-297 IEENKV
+297 
-303 EDNSSIK
+303 
-310 DEEKYEPS
+310 
-318 KGNEQSS
+318 QSS

-396 PEIKEEQHAEENKA
+396 PEIKEEQHTEENKA

-415 EEDEDEVIEEKEE
+415 EKDEDEVIEEKEE
-428 QTKEAELVNSAD
+428 QTKEVEQVNSTD
-440 EPVIEKKNDEATTKK
+440 EPVIEKKKDEATTGK

-490 NSEYFDDLER
+490 NSDYFDELER

-522 AASQHLDNP
+522 AASQHVDNP

-557 KFDPE
+557 KFDSE

-635 FDAVKKAINDKYD
+635 FDAIKKAINDKYD

-767 DENSEE
+767 DENFEE

>member
-15 KDEDKKEGKPVEPV
+15 KDEAKKEVKPVEPV
-29 VEENLK
+29 EGNLK

-54 GNKVDEEPIYEV
+54 GNKVDEEPIFEV
-66 KKEETKEEYLQP
+66 KKEEIKEESLQP
-78 EVVKEEQSVEQSIE
+78 EVVKKEQPVEQPIE
-92 DKVET
+92 DKAET

-106 TLEESVQPE
+106 TLEEPVQPE

-125 PIEENKVEDNSS
+125 PVEENKVEDNSS
-137 IKDEEKYEPSKGNE
+137 IKDEEKYEPSK
-151 QSSFEEP
+151 
-158 VVEENTLE
+158 
-166 ESVQPEVKEEQ
+166 
-177 KIEEQPIEENKVEDN
+177 ENK
-192 SSIKDEEKYEPSKGN
+192 
-207 EQSSFEE
+207 
-214 PVVEEN
+214 
-220 TLEESVQPEVKEEQ
+220 
-234 KIEEQPIEENK
+234 
-245 VEDNSSIKD
+245 
-254 EEKYEPSKGNEQSS
+254 
-268 FEEPVVEENTLEESV
+268 
-283 QPEVKEEQKIEEQP
+283 
-297 IEENKV
+297 
-303 EDNSSIK
+303 
-310 DEEKYEPS
+310 
-318 KGNEQSS
+318 QSS

-361 KESKVEVNDE
+361 KESKVEVNDG

-376 KAETKEEPIVEKEL
+376 KAETNEEPIVEKEL

-396 PEIKEEQHAEENKA
+396 PKIKEDQHAEENKA

-415 EEDEDEVIEEKEE
+415 EKDEDEVIEEKEE
-428 QTKEAELVNSAD
+428 QTKEVEQVNSTD
-440 EPVIEKKNDEATTKK
+440 EPVIEKKNDEATAKK

-490 NSEYFDDLER
+490 NSDYFDELER

-635 FDAVKKAINDKYD
+635 FDAIKKAINEKYD

-767 DENSEE
+767 DENFEE

>member
-15 KDEDKKEGKPVEPV
+15 KDEGKKEEKPVEPV
-29 VEENLK
+29 EENLK
-35 SEEAKDKTSGESV
+35 TEEAKDKASGESV

-54 GNKVDEEPIYEV
+54 GNKVDEEPIFEV
-66 KKEETKEEYLQP
+66 KKEEIKEESFQP

-106 TLEESVQPE
+106 TLEEPVQPE

-125 PIEENKVEDNSS
+125 PVEENKVEDNSS
-137 IKDEEKYEPSKGNE
+137 IKDEEKYEPSK
-151 QSSFEEP
+151 
-158 VVEENTLE
+158 
-166 ESVQPEVKEEQ
+166 
-177 KIEEQPIEENKVEDN
+177 ED
-192 SSIKDEEKYEPSKGN
+192 K
-207 EQSSFEE
+207 
-214 PVVEEN
+214 
-220 TLEESVQPEVKEEQ
+220 
-234 KIEEQPIEENK
+234 
-245 VEDNSSIKD
+245 
-254 EEKYEPSKGNEQSS
+254 
-268 FEEPVVEENTLEESV
+268 
-283 QPEVKEEQKIEEQP
+283 
-297 IEENKV
+297 
-303 EDNSSIK
+303 
-310 DEEKYEPS
+310 
-318 KGNEQSS
+318 QSS

-361 KESKVEVNDE
+361 EESKVEVNDE

-396 PEIKEEQHAEENKA
+396 PEIKEEQHAEENKV

-428 QTKEAELVNSAD
+428 QTKEVEQVNSTD

-490 NSEYFDDLER
+490 NSDYFDELER

-635 FDAVKKAINDKYD
+635 FDAVKKAINEKYD

-767 DENSEE
+767 DENFEE

>member
-15 KDEDKKEGKPVEPV
+15 KDEAKKEEKPVEPV

-35 SEEAKDKTSGESV
+35 SEEVKDKTSGESV

-54 GNKVDEEPIYEV
+54 GNKVDEEPIHEV
-66 KKEETKEEYLQP
+66 KKEEIKEESLQP
-78 EVVKEEQSVEQSIE
+78 EVVKKEQSVEQSIE

-106 TLEESVQPE
+106 TLEEPVQPE

-125 PIEENKVEDNSS
+125 PVEENKVEDNSS
-137 IKDEEKYEPSKGNE
+137 IKDEEKYEPSK
-151 QSSFEEP
+151 
-158 VVEENTLE
+158 
-166 ESVQPEVKEEQ
+166 
-177 KIEEQPIEENKVEDN
+177 ENK
-192 SSIKDEEKYEPSKGN
+192 
-207 EQSSFEE
+207 
-214 PVVEEN
+214 
-220 TLEESVQPEVKEEQ
+220 
-234 KIEEQPIEENK
+234 
-245 VEDNSSIKD
+245 
-254 EEKYEPSKGNEQSS
+254 
-268 FEEPVVEENTLEESV
+268 
-283 QPEVKEEQKIEEQP
+283 
-297 IEENKV
+297 
-303 EDNSSIK
+303 
-310 DEEKYEPS
+310 
-318 KGNEQSS
+318 QSS

-340 NNEFEYSNPLLDL
+340 NNEFEYLNPLLDL

-376 KAETKEEPIVEKEL
+376 KAETKEEPVVEGNTLE
-390 SDEPVQ
+390 EPVQ
-396 PEIKEEQHAEENKA
+396 PEVKEEQKIEEQPVEENKV

-428 QTKEAELVNSAD
+428 QTKEAEQVNSTD
-440 EPVIEKKNDEATTKK
+440 EPVIEKKNDEAIAKK

-490 NSEYFDDLER
+490 NSDYFDELER

-595 LLVAAD
+595 MLVAAD

-635 FDAVKKAINDKYD
+635 FDAIKKAINEKYD

-767 DENSEE
+767 DENFEE

>member
-15 KDEDKKEGKPVEPV
+15 KDEDKKEEKPVEPV
-29 VEENLK
+29 EGNLK
-35 SEEAKDKTSGESV
+35 SEEVKDKTSGESV

-54 GNKVDEEPIYEV
+54 GNKVDEEPVHEV
-66 KKEETKEEYLQP
+66 KKEEIKEESLQP

-106 TLEESVQPE
+106 TLEEPVQPE
-115 VKEEQKIEEQ
+115 VKEDQRIEEQ
-125 PIEENKVEDNSS
+125 PVEENKVEDDSS
-137 IKDEEKYEPSKGNE
+137 IKDEEKHEPSK
-151 QSSFEEP
+151 
-158 VVEENTLE
+158 
-166 ESVQPEVKEEQ
+166 
-177 KIEEQPIEENKVEDN
+177 ENK
-192 SSIKDEEKYEPSKGN
+192 
-207 EQSSFEE
+207 
-214 PVVEEN
+214 
-220 TLEESVQPEVKEEQ
+220 
-234 KIEEQPIEENK
+234 
-245 VEDNSSIKD
+245 
-254 EEKYEPSKGNEQSS
+254 
-268 FEEPVVEENTLEESV
+268 
-283 QPEVKEEQKIEEQP
+283 
-297 IEENKV
+297 
-303 EDNSSIK
+303 
-310 DEEKYEPS
+310 
-318 KGNEQSS
+318 QSS

-371 QPIED
+371 QSIED
-376 KAETKEEPIVEKEL
+376 KAETKEEPVVEKEL

-396 PEIKEEQHAEENKA
+396 PEIKEEQHAEENKVEDNSSIKDEEA
-410 EEKEN
+410 KDKTSGESVVEKTLEGNKVDEEPVHEVKKEEIKEESLQPEVVKEEQSVEQSIEDKVETKEEPVVEENTLEEPVQPEVKEDQRIEEQPVEENKVEEKEN

-428 QTKEAELVNSAD
+428 QTKEAEQVNSTD
-440 EPVIEKKNDEATTKK
+440 EPVIEKKNDEATAKK

-490 NSEYFDDLER
+490 NSDYFDELER

-595 LLVAAD
+595 MLVAAD

-635 FDAVKKAINDKYD
+635 FDAIKKAINEKYD

-767 DENSEE
+767 DENFEE